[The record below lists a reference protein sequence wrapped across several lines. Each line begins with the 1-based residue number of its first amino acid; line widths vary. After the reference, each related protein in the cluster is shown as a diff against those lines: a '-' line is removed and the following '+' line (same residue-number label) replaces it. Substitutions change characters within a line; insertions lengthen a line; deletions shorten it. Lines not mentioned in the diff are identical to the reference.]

1 MSWRDELSP
10 VALQVARHA
19 LRSLSPVVL
28 CPALLMLLPTA
39 SIAQADVRSLVP
51 VIGSASIVQ
60 SNESQA
66 SPCQSLE
73 CVRRHV
79 DPWTTV
85 RLAGEFGR
93 FTGHVTRWDAD
104 SLAGFEVDPDW
115 GGSAPL
121 APIGWSQISG
131 VDKRVNNCGRGAII
145 GAISLGALTGL
156 YAATVASAAHASVFG
171 FSPDAQ
177 HEVNQAA
184 LTGALIG
191 GALGAGVGAA
201 IGAGSIR
208 WVVIYRRR

>member
-1 MSWRDELSP
+1 LWP
-10 VALQVARHA
+10 A
-19 LRSLSPVVL
+19 VL
-28 CPALLMLLPTA
+28 CAVLLFLLPTA
-39 SIAQADVRSLVP
+39 SIAGADVRSLVP
-51 VIGSASIVQ
+51 VIGSASIV
-60 SNESQA
+60 SSDNSH
-66 SPCQSLE
+66 STPCQSLE

-79 DPWTTV
+79 DAWTTV

-93 FTGHVTRWDAD
+93 FTGHVARWDAD

-115 GGSAPL
+115 GGSAPV

-131 VDKRVNNCGRGAII
+131 VDKRVNNSGRGAII
-145 GAISLGALTGL
+145 GAISLGAVTALF
-156 YAATVASAAHASVFG
+156 AATVASAAHTSVFG
-171 FSPDAQ
+171 LNPDAQ
-177 HEVNQAA
+177 HEVDKAA